1 MQDATSRVLL
11 VSVLVLAS
19 CRDRAPAATS
29 DAGSSRDAAPSALTE
44 EACLDAWLAARDL
57 DPYGSPVGTV
67 YAGGD
72 PLFDETSGRAMPRID
87 YVYSRHP
94 HAARACGHMAKDGGK
109 LRRDDRPGRQTP

>member
-1 MQDATSRVLL
+1 VQDATGRIL
-11 VSVLVLAS
+11 VVSALVLAS
-19 CRDRAPAATS
+19 CRDPGPATR

-57 DPYGSPVGTV
+57 DRYGSPVGTV

-72 PLFDETSGRAMPRID
+72 PLFDETSGRVMPRID

-109 LRRDDRPGRQTP
+109 LRRDDRQGRQTP